1 MPNTTIIV
9 AIVVA
14 LLAIV
19 AVTLLMR
26 RPAKPLAPRASEPT
40 SEGQGVVD
48 EAAAAFVDIA
58 TPILGTEVHSNLP
71 SDDLTRIKGLGP
83 KAAGLL
89 NGIGIHRY
97 AQLAELDAAQ
107 TAEVDRRMGAFQGRI
122 TRDQWIEQAG
132 LLARDDIPAFEAKF
146 GKLG

>member
-9 AIVVA
+9 AIVVV

-19 AVTLLMR
+19 AVTLLLR
-26 RPAKPLAPRASEPT
+26 RPARPLAPRASDAT
-40 SEGQGVVD
+40 SEGHGLID

-58 TPILGTEVHSNLP
+58 TPILGTAAHADLP

-97 AQLAELDAAQ
+97 AQLAELDGAQ

-122 TRDQWIEQAG
+122 IRDQWVEQASF
-132 LLARDDIPAFEAKF
+132 LAKNDVAAFEAKF

>member
-26 RPAKPLAPRASEPT
+26 RPAKPLAPRAPEAT
-40 SEGQGVVD
+40 TEGHGLVD

-58 TPILGTEVHSNLP
+58 TPILGATAHADLP

-97 AQLAELDAAQ
+97 AQLAELDGTQ

-122 TRDQWIEQAG
+122 TRDQWIEQAI
-132 LLARDDIPAFEAKF
+132 LLEKNDIDAFEAKF